1 MSRRRKRIIN
11 KARDTY
17 AFVVDGKTEF
27 WYLQMLKRNERNLAI
42 SIEPQ
47 LPSKKSLA
55 DQYKLVKSLAED
67 YTKVFWIVDYDVIR
81 KETRE
86 ANRGTETSE
95 QQFIRFRN
103 SARALGNVFV
113 IVNDPCLEFWLLLHF
128 VTTTR
133 FFGSCSPAERE
144 LGRHMDDYEK
154 TEKYYTKQDQ
164 DIYLRLQGR
173 LTQAIDRA
181 ERIGPFDEY
190 DTERAVCEMD
200 LLFNDEVI
208 RKVVLGG

>member
-27 WYLQMLKRNERNLAI
+27 WYLQMLKRNERDLAI

-86 ANRGTETSE
+86 AKRGTETSE
-95 QQFIRFRN
+95 QQFIRLRN

-128 VTTTR
+128 VPTTR

-144 LGRHMDDYEK
+144 LV
-154 TEKYYTKQDQ
+154 
-164 DIYLRLQGR
+164 
-173 LTQAIDRA
+173 
-181 ERIGPFDEY
+181 
-190 DTERAVCEMD
+190 VCQS
-200 LLFNDEVI
+200 
-208 RKVVLGG
+208 

>member
-27 WYLQMLKRNERNLAI
+27 WYLQMLKRNERDLAI

-86 ANRGTETSE
+86 AKRGTETSE

-144 LGRHMDDYEK
+144 LGRHIDGYEK

-164 DIYLRLQGR
+164 DIYLRLQGS
-173 LTQAIDRA
+173 LTQAVDRA

-200 LLFNDEVI
+200 QLFNDEGI
-208 RKVVLGG
+208 RKVILEG